1 MADNKKLQIM
11 IKVRSFNYKLSD
23 FKKIYNWLGMGI
35 SSRSQ
40 HFHQHTALFKEGR
53 GMHEHMKMGQEE
65 PNQHI
70 YGRCSISNT
79 EFSRGTLDLYP
90 KKKHSW
96 SSGKRTL
103 C

>member
-1 MADNKKLQIM
+1 
-11 IKVRSFNYKLSD
+11 
-23 FKKIYNWLGMGI
+23 
-35 SSRSQ
+35 
-40 HFHQHTALFKEGR
+40 
-53 GMHEHMKMGQEE
+53 MHEHMKMGQEE